1 MKRTLIIGLIV
12 LLLLLS
18 GCTAPP
24 KETAPIAPGD
34 TAGLPVK
41 TAPTPETT
49 VLLQMTATVENE
61 DFGFFPPE
69 LVIARGGTV
78 TWRQKDIEK
87 HTVTGNGFDS
97 PELSKD
103 QTFSHTFNE
112 NGVYEYG
119 CKNHPSMKGKIIA
132 K

>member
-1 MKRTLIIGLIV
+1 LKRRLFIGTLV
-12 LLLLLS
+12 LLMLLS

-24 KETAPIAPGD
+24 EATTPGD

-41 TAPTPETT
+41 TAPPPEETG
-49 VLLQMTATVENE
+49 VSLPMTATVENV

-78 TWRQKDIEK
+78 TWRQKDYEK
-87 HTVTGNGFDS
+87 HTVTGSEFTS
-97 PELSKD
+97 PELNKG
-103 QTFSHTFNE
+103 QVFSHTFSE
-112 NGVYEYG
+112 SGVYEYR
-119 CKNHPSMKGKIIA
+119 CKLHASMKGKIIV